1 MRVSKKQSFKKS
13 AGYPADP
20 HLAAK
25 AKQAAVVLRVE
36 LAFDKP
42 PTKRDLALCDQPPS
56 RRDLRFKQAGGA
68 DAARTVFANE
78 LSLSDARKKLFC
90 VMDQA
95 AMPSSSM
102 DIDHVL
108 PFSEIQSRQKKWLAF
123 LNRNSEFAD
132 ALLTEADMNHFFG
145 KAADGTMKGT
155 KYFYKVCYNQIDNL
169 WLICHP
175 CNLRKSDLL
184 PIEWFRQQP
193 RFGQAFIDSLKD
205 KGDDL
210 HEGIIFDRV
219 YHSAAGD
226 PKINVL
232 GRIITLPVGDSV
244 GFGQFITDWVVMHHG
259 SEDALFQQFYRENAD
274 SFETQLQQVEQY
286 KTAGDTRKAQ
296 RELKKLKQMIA
307 AQFEVFKAFQA
318 SRQQT
323 VSSDSGEDS
332 SVEGESRDLIAR
344 GATENLEITSEI
356 KRIRTDLRKQHYTEE
371 EISAICPK
379 TMLDGL
385 DLKTARKLRTYAAS
399 FFSPDAGGISLAE
412 LQDRISAW
420 YESNRKLSGTEHQ
433 RLRGEK
439 DEAVT
444 AAEEERRAKEEERR
458 AKEEERRAK
467 EEERRAK
474 EALAIRVKELEQ
486 QLALPRDRG
495 RKRQREERELTVV
508 GLFGS
513 QVTSDEITGN
523 ERSRSSSEGDQRKE
537 ASAAKR
543 RR

>member
-1 MRVSKKQSFKKS
+1 M
-13 AGYPADP
+13 
-20 HLAAK
+20 
-25 AKQAAVVLRVE
+25 
-36 LAFDKP
+36 
-42 PTKRDLALCDQPPS
+42 
-56 RRDLRFKQAGGA
+56 
-68 DAARTVFANE
+68 
-78 LSLSDARKKLFC
+78 
-90 VMDQA
+90 
-95 AMPSSSM
+95 
-102 DIDHVL
+102 
-108 PFSEIQSRQKKWLAF
+108 
-123 LNRNSEFAD
+123 
-132 ALLTEADMNHFFG
+132 
-145 KAADGTMKGT
+145 
-155 KYFYKVCYNQIDNL
+155 
-169 WLICHP
+169 
-175 CNLRKSDLL
+175 
-184 PIEWFRQQP
+184 
-193 RFGQAFIDSLKD
+193 
-205 KGDDL
+205 
-210 HEGIIFDRV
+210 
-219 YHSAAGD
+219 
-226 PKINVL
+226 
-232 GRIITLPVGDSV
+232 
-244 GFGQFITDWVVMHHG
+244 
-259 SEDALFQQFYRENAD
+259 
-274 SFETQLQQVEQY
+274 
-286 KTAGDTRKAQ
+286 
-296 RELKKLKQMIA
+296 
-307 AQFEVFKAFQA
+307 
-318 SRQQT
+318 
-323 VSSDSGEDS
+323 
-332 SVEGESRDLIAR
+332 EGESRDLIAR

-467 EEERRAK
+467 E
-474 EALAIRVKELEQ
+474 ALAIRVKELEQ